1 MTKLERIIVTSRPV
15 AFLIRKSKELIIP
28 GFQGIPLFDV
38 LQFFFTQV
46 KRFGLNERAAAI
58 SFNAIMAI
66 PAACI
71 FLFSVVPYLPVSD
84 LFKTEI
90 LSLTKDLS
98 PNQNTYKLVESF
110 LNDFLKKSRGGLLSF
125 GILMVL
131 YYASNAMMG
140 IIHTFDKSISEA
152 KIHFIH
158 KRWRAIKLTVFLI
171 LLVLSSVLFLI
182 GHDAL
187 EKILRHYFHLTRAR
201 LDWWESTRWL
211 LIVVLIFMGISI
223 IYKYAPSVSKRWNLI
238 TPGSLLATFLTLA
251 TTIGFSYWVNHF
263 GNYNKVY
270 GSIGTVMVIM
280 VLIDFNSLILLIGFE
295 LNVSLTYLQKKV
307 EERKKEAALIAT
319 LTSGELSDL

>member
-1 MTKLERIIVTSRPV
+1 MTKLERIIVASKPV
-15 AFLIRKSKELIIP
+15 IFLKRKSKELIIP
-28 GFQGIPLFDV
+28 GFEGIPLYDV
-38 LQFFFTQV
+38 LQFFFTQI

-58 SFNAIMAI
+58 SFNVIMAI
-66 PAACI
+66 PATCI

-90 LSLTKDLS
+90 LALTKDLS

-110 LNDFLKKSRGGLLSF
+110 LNDFLKKSRSGLLSF

-152 KIHFIH
+152 KTHFIH
-158 KRWRAIKLTVFLI
+158 QRWRAIKLTVFLMI
-171 LLVLSSVLFLI
+171 LVICCVLFLI

-187 EKILRHYFHLTRAR
+187 EKILRHYFHLNKAR
-201 LDWWESTRWL
+201 LDWWESSRWL
-211 LIVVLIFMGISI
+211 VIVVLIFMGISI
-223 IYKYAPSVSKRWNLI
+223 IYKYAPSVNKRWNLVS
-238 TPGSLLATFLTLA
+238 PGSLLATFLTLV
-251 TTIGFSYWVNHF
+251 TTIGFSFWVNHF
-263 GNYNKVY
+263 GSYNKVY

-280 VLIDFNSLILLIGFE
+280 LLIDFNSLILLIGFE

-307 EERKKEAALIAT
+307 EKREKDKALVAT
-319 LTSGELSDL
+319 LISEEL